1 MKKIILSLF
10 VLIISA
16 CAYSPQQ
23 VTIKP
28 DIAMEGEQYGN
39 GRSVLV
45 SATDERANKT
55 LGSRGGV
62 YEETSVITLGN
73 DITQAIVNA
82 TKAKLATQ
90 GFNVNAQASDADMN
104 VVVEELVYDIED
116 KGVIKNVTLRCLVRV
131 DIKAG
136 SENFSGRYK
145 TGSGQEVAFYP
156 NMQKNEELINKVI
169 SDTLARALSDA
180 KLKAFLSNI

>member
-1 MKKIILSLF
+1 MKKIFLPLFILL
-10 VLIISA
+10 VSA

-23 VTIKP
+23 VTIRP
-28 DIAMEGEQYGN
+28 DIGMDGEPYGN
-39 GRSVLV
+39 GRSITVTA
-45 SATDERANKT
+45 SDERANKT

-62 YEETSVITLGN
+62 YEETSVITIGN
-73 DITQAIVNA
+73 DMTQAIVNA

-90 GFNVNAQASDADMN
+90 GFNVNAQPGDADLD
-104 VVVEELVYDIED
+104 VVVEELVYDIEE

-136 SENFSGRYK
+136 TENFSGRYK

-156 NMQKNEELINKVI
+156 NMEKNEELINKVI